1 MKKQPKTTTQPKKK
15 FSRILLSRFPFI
27 AIAIVLT
34 FIVGFFVIYGVFALL
49 QTVLQER
56 FPVAEEYIRFIFAAI
71 QWLITAVAAVHIIN
85 RDMLPEA
92 KIPWLFVV
100 IVLNVFGVAIYV
112 VFSNNRP
119 SRRQRKRFRKIY
131 EKARKYAVGNATRE
145 EVHAQMGDWAAV
157 SCALLAKNKTAV
169 VYQHTKT
176 EYFPVGE
183 DFLKRLL
190 VDLKSAKQYIFL
202 EYFILEYGK
211 MWDAIHDVLRQ
222 KVKEGVEVRILY
234 DDIGSMGYVRAGYHK
249 ILQREGIR
257 CRKFNPFV
265 PIVSN
270 IHNNRD
276 HRKIA
281 VIDGKIGY
289 TGGINLGDEYINE
302 THPFGHWKDTAVRLE
317 GEGVRTFVLMFLRFY
332 NLSKRKPE
340 DFSAYLPEHYDQ
352 FENEGMVQI
361 YGDGPSPLY
370 KHHLGEDVYINVLN
384 QAKHYVW
391 IMTPYLIITYRM
403 RAALLS
409 AADRGVD
416 VRIITPHIPDKK
428 LAYSITCSNYMALI
442 KGGVKIYEYTPGFI
456 HAKSFLAD
464 DEIGIVGTINL
475 DYRSLVHHYEDA
487 VLMYGTK
494 ANVQLKADYEKTFQS
509 CAMQTEED
517 AKKSVV
523 SRFMNEIAKVFAP
536 LF

>member
-1 MKKQPKTTTQPKKK
+1 MKRQPKTTQPKKK
-15 FSRILLSRFPFI
+15 FSRILFSRFPFI
-27 AIAIVLT
+27 AIAIIFA
-34 FIVGFFVIYGVFALL
+34 FILEFLIIYGLFVLMHLILREIFPAAEGWIQFVF
-49 QTVLQER
+49 
-56 FPVAEEYIRFIFAAI
+56 VAVQWIVTAI
-71 QWLITAVAAVHIIN
+71 AAVHIIN

-100 IVLNVFGVAIYV
+100 IIFNVFGVAIYI
-112 VFSNNRP
+112 VFSGNRP
-119 SRRQRKRFRKIY
+119 SRRQRRKFQKLR
-131 EKARKYAVGNATRE
+131 EKAQRHSRGNATE
-145 EVHAQMGDWAAV
+145 KEIASQMGDWASV
-157 SCALLAKNKTAV
+157 SRALSLKNKTAV
-169 VYQHTKT
+169 VYQNTKT

-183 DFLKRLL
+183 AFLERLL
-190 VDLKSAKQYIFL
+190 GDLKEAKQYIFL
-202 EYFILEYGK
+202 EYFILEYGQ
-211 MWDAIHDVLRQ
+211 MWGSVLEILRQ

-234 DDIGSMGYVRAGYHK
+234 DDIGSMGYVRSGYYK
-249 ILQREGIR
+249 ILQKEGIH
-257 CRKFNPFV
+257 CRKFSPFV
-265 PIVSN
+265 PVVSN

-281 VIDGKIGY
+281 VIDGKVGY
-289 TGGINLGDEYINE
+289 TGGINLGDEYINVK
-302 THPFGHWKDTAVRLE
+302 HPFGHWKDTAVRLE
-317 GEGVRTFVLMFLRFY
+317 GEAVRTFVLMFLRFY
-332 NLSKRKPE
+332 NLSKETTE
-340 DFSAYLPEHYDQ
+340 DFSAYLPERYEQ
-352 FENEGMVQI
+352 FEGEGMVQI
-361 YGDGPSPLY
+361 YGDGPSPIY
-370 KHHLGEDVYINVLN
+370 QHHLGEDVYINVLN

-428 LAYSITCSNYMALI
+428 LAYSITCSNYLALI
-442 KGGVKIYEYTPGFI
+442 KGGVQIYEYTPGFI

-487 VLMYGTK
+487 VLMHGTS
-494 ANVQLKADYEKTFQS
+494 ANEQLKADYEETFRL
-509 CAMQTEED
+509 CAKQTEED

-523 SRFMNEIAKVFAP
+523 SRFMSEIAKVFAP

>member
-1 MKKQPKTTTQPKKK
+1 MKKKPKTTQQKKK
-15 FSRILLSRFPFI
+15 SSRILFSRFPFVSI
-27 AIAIVLT
+27 AIILA
-34 FIVGFFVIYGVFALL
+34 FIVEFLIVYGAFLVLHLAMNTIFPEAEGYL
-49 QTVLQER
+49 QW
-56 FPVAEEYIRFIFAAI
+56 VAFII
-71 QWLITAVAAVHIIN
+71 QWIVTAITAVHIIN

-100 IVLNVFGVAIYV
+100 IILNVFGVAIYI
-112 VFSNNRP
+112 VFSSNRP
-119 SRRQRKRFRKIY
+119 SRRQRAQYKLLR
-131 EKARKYAVGNATRE
+131 EHTRKYAVGNVSKDEA
-145 EVHAQMGDWAAV
+145 VKQMGDWAAV
-157 SCALLAKNKTAV
+157 SAALWKKNKTAV
-169 VYQHTKT
+169 LYQNTKA

-183 DFLKRLL
+183 AFFVRFLE
-190 VDLKSAKQYIFL
+190 DLRSAKQYIFL
-202 EYFILEYGK
+202 EYFILEYGQ
-211 MWDAIHDVLRQ
+211 MWTAILEILRE
-222 KVKEGVEVRILY
+222 KVKEGVEVRVLY
-234 DDIGSMGYVRAGYHK
+234 DDIGSMGYVRAGYYK
-249 ILQREGIR
+249 ILQKEGIQ

-265 PIVSN
+265 PVVSN

-281 VIDGKIGY
+281 VIDGKVGY
-289 TGGINLGDEYINE
+289 TGGINLGDEYINV

-317 GEGVRTFVLMFLRFY
+317 GEAVRSFVLMFLRFY
-332 NLSKRKPE
+332 NFAGKQIENIAP
-340 DFSAYLPEHYDQ
+340 YLPDRYES

-370 KHHLGEDVYINVLN
+370 EHHLGEDVYINVLN
-384 QAKHYVW
+384 GAKRYVW

-403 RAALLS
+403 RAAILN
-409 AADRGVD
+409 AAERGVD
-416 VRIITPHIPDKK
+416 VRIVTPHIPDKK

-442 KGGVKIYEYTPGFI
+442 KGGVNIYEYTPGFV

-487 VLMYGTK
+487 VFMHGTK
-494 ANVQLKADYEKTFQS
+494 ANAQLKEDYEKTFEV
-509 CAMQTEED
+509 CALQTEED

-523 SRFMNEIAKVFAP
+523 SRWLCEIAKVFAP